1 MDVSERMNQITP
13 IKSVIVGKTWCL
25 KSLVFQFLIFD
36 LNFYNCETLLLA
48 LMSLLCT
55 TSTKGI
61 KGIYFTHWK
70 KIFGFDLDKKD
81 AKN

>member
-1 MDVSERMNQITP
+1 MDVGERMNQITP
-13 IKSVIVGKTWCL
+13 TWSVVVGKSWCL
-25 KSLVFQFLIFD
+25 KSLVLQFLIFA

-55 TSTKGI
+55 TSTKGTR
-61 KGIYFTHWK
+61 GIYFTYWK
-70 KIFGFDLDKKD
+70 KIFGFNLDEKD